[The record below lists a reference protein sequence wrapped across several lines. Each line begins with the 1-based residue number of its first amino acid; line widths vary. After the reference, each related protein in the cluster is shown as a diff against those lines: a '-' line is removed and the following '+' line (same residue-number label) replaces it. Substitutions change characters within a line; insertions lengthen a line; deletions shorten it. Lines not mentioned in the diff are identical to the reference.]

1 MSKPEII
8 KVTQTKTHSEKLNS
22 TQIMSIKTRGLSLIV
37 YDCISLDQLS
47 ILLKA
52 VTVFLSNII
61 LFSENSIYLLISF
74 SSS

>member
-1 MSKPEII
+1 MSKSEII
-8 KVTQTKTHSEKLNS
+8 KVTQPKTHSEKLNS

-52 VTVFLSNII
+52 VN
-61 LFSENSIYLLISF
+61 ERDY
-74 SSS
+74 